1 MKHNFFKWDNIFLIV
16 SLLFLVAVVVP
27 LLVLA
32 QYATP
37 WYDDYDAAL
46 FTHSFLEQEDHFVF
60 SNMMRGVLYRVK
72 TSWYAWQGTYASIFL
87 MALCPIEHYSIGCYL
102 IIGLFLISLFTFS
115 GILMKKILKAD
126 ISSTISITSFV
137 TGILFLTMH
146 SASEAFFWYNGGVH
160 YIGMFSFLLL
170 FLVCVIVLLKSD
182 KIIMIV
188 GLEVLAIFLA
198 VLVAGGNFVGV
209 MYGGLCILT
218 IAALTVITGNKK
230 GIFLL
235 LPTFAYGAGMYINI
249 SAPGNMV
256 RQSYFINSRFG
267 LIQSVL
273 FSFKSSIEFI
283 FEFKGMIFIFV
294 SLVALLPMI
303 YKVVC
308 ETNFRFSCPI
318 LVSAWSYCM
327 YAAGFAPSYYA
338 MGIPGAERT
347 INIIKVMLIILLV
360 INEIYWVGWM
370 VQRYQKRKGALPKYR
385 FAGIHLVVAILAM
398 IVSFTINSEKEKTFS
413 SYSAVKSL
421 VSGDAEIYY
430 SEYLERK
437 KIIESET
444 MDMVFRPYSVRPM
457 LLSISDYSEN
467 ANAGPNVML
476 ARYYS
481 KYSLRVE

>member
-1 MKHNFFKWDNIFLIV
+1 MW
-16 SLLFLVAVVVP
+16 
-27 LLVLA
+27 
-32 QYATP
+32 
-37 WYDDYDAAL
+37 
-46 FTHSFLEQEDHFVF
+46 
-60 SNMMRGVLYRVK
+60 
-72 TSWYAWQGTYASIFL
+72 
-87 MALCPIEHYSIGCYL
+87 
-102 IIGLFLISLFTFS
+102 FLISVIVFLSSDWIFFMFYNSLLKFS
-115 GILMKKILKAD
+115 LC
-126 ISSTISITSFV
+126 SS
-137 TGILFLTMH
+137 ILFPKSVSIFIT
-146 SASEAFFWYNGGVH
+146 NGLN
-160 YIGMFSFLLL
+160 SL
-170 FLVCVIVLLKSD
+170 FGKL
-182 KIIMIV
+182 
-188 GLEVLAIFLA
+188 
-198 VLVAGGNFVGV
+198 
-209 MYGGLCILT
+209 
-218 IAALTVITGNKK
+218 
-230 GIFLL
+230 
-235 LPTFAYGAGMYINI
+235 
-249 SAPGNMV
+249 
-256 RQSYFINSRFG
+256 
-267 LIQSVL
+267 
-273 FSFKSSIEFI
+273 
-283 FEFKGMIFIFV
+283 FIFV